1 MPKRLQENIRIPKG
15 NAPGEVRSATFNE
28 GERTVEVIF
37 ATDTPY
43 MRNSWQHGPYNEVLV
58 MSSEAMRMERF
69 EKGMSLLDSHS
80 QWSMKDRLG
89 TIVPG
94 SVRLAD
100 GKGYCLVKLNSS
112 ETSEQIIQDLRDG
125 HPFQVSVGYR
135 VYKFE
140 KIEKDDEP
148 APEWRAIDWE
158 PSEISVVPVPADA
171 GAHSRSVKPNDETE
185 FDCVLVRS
193 EAAVEDTALIQ
204 EDEDMPKR
212 NADPAPDAN
221 KPSAT
226 GGERNAQ
233 PPVVVNDASSTP
245 PVDVDAERGAAAD
258 EAREQE
264 RERARS
270 IHVLGQQHN
279 MADAKVR
286 KAIDDGTSVA
296 DFKDAIL
303 DAKAQDEERSETF
316 PHSNSAEPRGRQ
328 DEVDTRREAM
338 TNAVLHRC
346 SPGHYKLTDP
356 ARDYRGL
363 TLKEMA
369 RECLELAG
377 ERTRGLSAME
387 LAERAFQGTSDFPI
401 ILEGVVNRQVMQA
414 YQGETQTF
422 RGWAKQATAT
432 DFRDMHRISVGE
444 VGELRKV
451 NENGEY
457 ESTTIGEGK
466 ESYRIGTY
474 GRIIGITRQ
483 AIVNDDLNVFNDLPR
498 KFGNQVSILES
509 DVVYNCL
516 VDNKKMSDGKALFHA
531 DHKNLLTGAASALS
545 LNAIAAGRIR
555 MSQQLDVSGK
565 VKLRLRPR
573 FILLPTEL
581 ELPAAHLFAPISPTK
596 TTDTVPEYLT
606 GYERIVEDRLSDI
619 SGKAWH
625 MVADPNQAPAV
636 EFAYLEGENGPSTET
651 QMGFKVDGMQ
661 LKIRLDFG
669 AAPVDRKAIQRNAG
683 E

>member
-1 MPKRLQENIRIPKG
+1 MPKQLQENIRVPKG
-15 NAPGEVRSATFNE
+15 SAPGEVRSATFNE
-28 GERTVEVIF
+28 AERTVEVIF

-112 ETSEQIIQDLRDG
+112 ETAEQILSDLRDG

-135 VYKFE
+135 IYKFE

-148 APEWRAIDWE
+148 VPEWRAIDWE

-171 GAHSRSVKPNDETE
+171 GAHSRSSSDDKTE

-193 EAAVEDTALIQ
+193 EAAVDQTASIQ
-204 EDEDMPKR
+204 EDEDMPNR
-212 NADPAPDAN
+212 TATPAPDATTPTVTN
-221 KPSAT
+221 D
-226 GGERNAQ
+226 ERSVQTQGTTTA
-233 PPVVVNDASSTP
+233 TP
-245 PVDVDAERGAAAD
+245 PAPSVDVDAERTAAAD
-258 EAREQE
+258 DAREQE
-264 RERARS
+264 RERART
-270 IHVLGQQHN
+270 IHVLGQKHN
-279 MADAKVR
+279 MPDDRVR
-286 KAIDDGTSVA
+286 KAIDAGTSVA

-303 DAKAQDEERSETF
+303 DAKAQSEEDSETF
-316 PHSNSAEPRGRQ
+316 PHSNAAEPKGRQ

-346 SPGHYKLTDP
+346 SPGNHKLSD
-356 ARDYRGL
+356 AGRDFRGL
-363 TLKEMA
+363 TLKELA

-377 ERTRGLSAME
+377 ERTRGMSGME

-422 RGWAKQATAT
+422 RSWAKQATAT

-457 ESTTIGEGK
+457 ESTTLGEGK
-466 ESYRIGTY
+466 ESYRIATY

-516 VDNKKMSDGKALFHA
+516 IENKKMSDGKALFHA
-531 DHKNLLTGAASALS
+531 DHKNLLTGGDTALS
-545 LNAIAAGRIR
+545 LEAIAAGRIK
-555 MSQQLDVSGK
+555 MSQQMDVSGK

-581 ELPAAHLFAPISPTK
+581 ELPAARLFAPYSPTK
-596 TTDTVPEYLT
+596 SEDTTPEYLT

-619 SGKAWH
+619 SGTAWH

-636 EFAYLEGENGPSTET
+636 EYAYLEGENGPTTET

-661 LKIRLDFG
+661 IKVRLDFG
-669 AAPVDRKAIQRNAG
+669 AAPVDWKAIQRNAG
-683 E
+683 A